1 MSITKIG
8 VIGTGTI
15 SGIYLKNAAWLDGI
29 EVVAVADL
37 NRASAEKRAA
47 EYAIPNVYSVDELLA
62 DPQIDIVL
70 NLTTPNAH
78 AAVAKAALAAGKSVY
93 NEKPLALTRAEGQA
107 MLAMAAERNLRIGCA
122 PDTFLGAGH
131 QTCRHV
137 IDSGAIGRPVAATAF
152 MMSYGVE
159 MWHPNPEFYY
169 KPGAGPMFDMGPYYL
184 TALINML
191 GPVAAVSGMVTR
203 GRKERLITS
212 APFAGQ
218 TISVDVPTHVAGTL
232 QFASGAIGTMI
243 MSFDIPH
250 STLPRIEI
258 YGTEATLIVPDPNFF
273 GGEVF
278 VKRPGDETHKPV
290 ALTHAYSANERGL
303 GLADMAAA
311 LRAGRPQRA
320 SGELSYHVLDLM
332 WAFHDSAESQ
342 THVQVESTCDRPEP
356 FSAEAIFGLPQS

>member
-1 MSITKIG
+1 
-8 VIGTGTI
+8 
-15 SGIYLKNAAWLDGI
+15 
-29 EVVAVADL
+29 
-37 NRASAEKRAA
+37 
-47 EYAIPNVYSVDELLA
+47 
-62 DPQIDIVL
+62 
-70 NLTTPNAH
+70 
-78 AAVAKAALAAGKSVY
+78 
-93 NEKPLALTRAEGQA
+93 
-107 MLAMAAERNLRIGCA
+107 
-122 PDTFLGAGH
+122 
-131 QTCRHV
+131 
-137 IDSGAIGRPVAATAF
+137 
-152 MMSYGVE
+152 MMSYGME

-191 GPVAAVSGMVTR
+191 GPVVAVSGMVTR

-212 APFAGQ
+212 EPFAGQ
-218 TISVDVPTHVAGTL
+218 TISVAVPTHVAGTL

-273 GGEVF
+273 GGDVF
-278 VKRPGDETHKPV
+278 VKRPGEDTHEPV
-290 ALTHAYSANERGL
+290 ALTYAYSANERGL

-342 THVQVESTCDRPEP
+342 THVQIASTCDRPEP
-356 FSAEAIFGLPQS
+356 FSAEPIFGSPQD